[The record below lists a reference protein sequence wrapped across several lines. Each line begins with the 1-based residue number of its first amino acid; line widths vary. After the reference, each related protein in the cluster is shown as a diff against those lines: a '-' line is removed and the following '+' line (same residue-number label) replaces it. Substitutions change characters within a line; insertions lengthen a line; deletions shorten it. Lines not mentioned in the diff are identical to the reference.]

1 MKNDCAQV
9 TIDYIAGIGIF
20 LLSVVFVFQFVYGLF
35 IPFQSGSDKAA
46 LAADRAGTVLVEQML
61 HADTSGALNVID
73 QGKLY
78 YFNNTQLNYSNQT
91 AFNNALRQLGLFSN
105 QTVFDL
111 NISVTYIGVKS
122 VNFTDWNKTAGNSSF
137 KALERTLASVDSTF
151 KVYNATYTGVNNTDY
166 VVALGNSSIQ
176 FLKAPGALVANSTY
190 SVDNA
195 LLSGP
200 ALPDNT
206 DTAQTKR
213 LVLII
218 NSSTG
223 YNETAIVSV
232 RVW

>member
-1 MKNDCAQV
+1 MKSDSAQI

-35 IPFQSGSDKAA
+35 IPFQSGSDKAT
-46 LAADRAGTVLVEQML
+46 LAADRASTVLVEQML

-78 YFNNTQLNYSNQT
+78 SFNNTKLNYSNQT
-91 AFNNALRQLGLFSN
+91 NYTNTLREIGLFSN

-111 NISVTYIGVKS
+111 NIMVAYPNGTVMNQSGP
-122 VNFTDWNKTAGNSSF
+122 NF
-137 KALERTLASVDSTF
+137 
-151 KVYNATYTGVNNTDY
+151 
-166 VVALGNSSIQ
+166 
-176 FLKAPGALVANSTY
+176 PLV
-190 SVDNA
+190 
-195 LLSGP
+195 SGP

-206 DTAQTKR
+206 DIGQTKR
-213 LVLII
+213 LVLIV

-223 YNETAIVSV
+223 YNETAILSV